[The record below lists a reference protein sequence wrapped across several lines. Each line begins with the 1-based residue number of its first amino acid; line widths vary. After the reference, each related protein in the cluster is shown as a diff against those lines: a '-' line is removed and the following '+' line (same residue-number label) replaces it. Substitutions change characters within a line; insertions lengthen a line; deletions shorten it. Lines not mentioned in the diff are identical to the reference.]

1 MIKILHTADWHLG
14 KKLDS
19 FSRLEEQILVMNE
32 IVEIA
37 DQQQVDLVLIA
48 GDLFDNFN
56 PSVEAVELF
65 YKTLKRFSNN
75 GKRPVIAISGNHDS
89 PSLIDA
95 PDPLAR
101 ECGIILI
108 GYPNAK
114 IQEFE
119 LNDFKISKS
128 VEGMIELKLNSFDF
142 PIRIIHTPYANEIR
156 LKQYFGENKEEALNE
171 VLATNWKNIA
181 NEYCDENGVNL
192 LMAHLYMNQKG
203 AEILEEP
210 EGEKP
215 IKIGNAD
222 MIFSEAIPPQIQ
234 YTALGHLHGFKNI
247 GTEIKPVVYSS
258 SPLCYSFSEA
268 GQTKYVS
275 IIEAE
280 PNQTISYHK
289 VELKNIL
296 LNDIKKEY
304 PFVFELAIYFT
315 KRTEEIFNCAISEN
329 EIGFIAMHLG
339 IGLESQKLSNRY
351 KAILIHPY
359 DNKVKDQLITFLT
372 TKFSSQIELVN
383 SISYIDEIKINEEN
397 PDIILSTT
405 QLNVDFTYIL
415 ISPFGLTKDEIK
427 IINYLNELNIIKL
440 QKDNHMILK
449 DFFSRDLF
457 YMDME
462 FDNSEDIIRF
472 LSDKLLE
479 QGIVSNNFYKSV
491 LDRESIS
498 PTSFEQFIAVPHP
511 IVFDSFSSKGAV
523 CILKRP
529 IQWGEYQ
536 VKIVILFAIKNEDRK
551 KLKDYYSL
559 IGQAIIEENS
569 LRRLLAAKSYSQF
582 LDVFSA

>member
-32 IVEIA
+32 IIEIA

-65 YKTLKRFSNN
+65 YKTLKRLSNN
-75 GKRPVIAISGNHDS
+75 GKRPVVAISGNHDS

-119 LNDFKISKS
+119 LNDFKILKS
-128 VEGMIELKLNSFDF
+128 VEGMIELKLNSFDY

-156 LKQYFGENKEEALNE
+156 LKQYFGENKEDALNE

-181 NEYCDENGVNL
+181 DEYCDENGVNL

-247 GTEIKPVVYSS
+247 GTKEKPVVYSS

-289 VELKNIL
+289 VELKNGKPLIRKTFDDINVAVEW
-296 LNDIKKEY
+296 LNENQNAL
-304 PFVFELAIYFT
+304 VELT
-315 KRTEEIFNCAISEN
+315 
-329 EIGFIAMHLG
+329 
-339 IGLESQKLSNRY
+339 LESDSFLKVDERKLIYQSHDG
-351 KAILIHPY
+351 IIHLIP
-359 DNKVKDQLITFLT
+359 KVKNQEIETVEYKFADQ
-372 TKFSSQIELVN
+372 TKDMKELFADYFKSKN
-383 SISYIDEIKINEEN
+383 GNQEPNDEIK
-397 PDIILSTT
+397 
-405 QLNVDFTYIL
+405 
-415 ISPFGLTKDEIK
+415 
-427 IINYLNELNIIKL
+427 
-440 QKDNHMILK
+440 
-449 DFFSRDLF
+449 DLF
-457 YMDME
+457 NE
-462 FDNSEDIIRF
+462 ILNS
-472 LSDKLLE
+472 
-479 QGIVSNNFYKSV
+479 
-491 LDRESIS
+491 
-498 PTSFEQFIAVPHP
+498 
-511 IVFDSFSSKGAV
+511 
-523 CILKRP
+523 
-529 IQWGEYQ
+529 
-536 VKIVILFAIKNEDRK
+536 
-551 KLKDYYSL
+551 
-559 IGQAIIEENS
+559 
-569 LRRLLAAKSYSQF
+569 
-582 LDVFSA
+582 

>member
-19 FSRLEEQILVMNE
+19 FSRLEEQISVMNE
-32 IVEIA
+32 IIEIA

-65 YKTLKRFSNN
+65 YKTLKRLSNN
-75 GKRPVIAISGNHDS
+75 GKRPVVAISGNHDS

-119 LNDFKISKS
+119 LNDFKILKS
-128 VEGMIELKLNSFDF
+128 VEGMIELKLNSFDY

-156 LKQYFGENKEEALNE
+156 LKQYFGENKEDALNE

-181 NEYCDENGVNL
+181 DEYCDENGVNL

-247 GTEIKPVVYSS
+247 GTEEKPVVYSS

-275 IIEAE
+275 VIEVE
-280 PNQTISYHK
+280 PNKTISYHK
-289 VELKNIL
+289 IELKHGKPLIRKTFDDINLAVEWLNENQNALVEL
-296 LNDIKKEY
+296 
-304 PFVFELAIYFT
+304 T
-315 KRTEEIFNCAISEN
+315 
-329 EIGFIAMHLG
+329 
-339 IGLESQKLSNRY
+339 LESDSFLKADERKLIYQSHDG
-351 KAILIHPY
+351 IIHLIP
-359 DNKVKDQLITFLT
+359 KVKNQEIETVEYKFADQ
-372 TKFSSQIELVN
+372 TKDMKELFADYFKSKN
-383 SISYIDEIKINEEN
+383 GNQEPNDEIK
-397 PDIILSTT
+397 
-405 QLNVDFTYIL
+405 
-415 ISPFGLTKDEIK
+415 
-427 IINYLNELNIIKL
+427 
-440 QKDNHMILK
+440 
-449 DFFSRDLF
+449 DLF
-457 YMDME
+457 NE
-462 FDNSEDIIRF
+462 ILNS
-472 LSDKLLE
+472 
-479 QGIVSNNFYKSV
+479 
-491 LDRESIS
+491 
-498 PTSFEQFIAVPHP
+498 
-511 IVFDSFSSKGAV
+511 
-523 CILKRP
+523 
-529 IQWGEYQ
+529 
-536 VKIVILFAIKNEDRK
+536 
-551 KLKDYYSL
+551 
-559 IGQAIIEENS
+559 
-569 LRRLLAAKSYSQF
+569 
-582 LDVFSA
+582 

>member
-37 DQQQVDLVLIA
+37 DQEQVDLVLIA

-65 YKTLKRFSNN
+65 YKTLKRLSNN
-75 GKRPVIAISGNHDS
+75 GKRPVVAISGNHDS

-156 LKQYFGENKEEALNE
+156 LKQYFGENKEDALNE

-181 NEYCDENGVNL
+181 NEYCDANGVNL

-222 MIFSEAIPPQIQ
+222 MIFSDAIPPQIQ

-247 GTEIKPVVYSS
+247 GSEENPVVYSS

-275 IIEAE
+275 VIEVE
-280 PNQTISYHK
+280 PNKTISYHK
-289 VELKNIL
+289 IELKHGKPLIRKTFDDINLAVEWLNENQNALVEL
-296 LNDIKKEY
+296 
-304 PFVFELAIYFT
+304 T
-315 KRTEEIFNCAISEN
+315 
-329 EIGFIAMHLG
+329 
-339 IGLESQKLSNRY
+339 LESDSFLKADERKLIYQSHDG
-351 KAILIHPY
+351 IIHLIP
-359 DNKVKDQLITFLT
+359 KVKNQEVETVEYKFADQ
-372 TKFSSQIELVN
+372 TKDMKELFTDYFKSKN
-383 SISYIDEIKINEEN
+383 GNQEPNDEIK
-397 PDIILSTT
+397 
-405 QLNVDFTYIL
+405 
-415 ISPFGLTKDEIK
+415 
-427 IINYLNELNIIKL
+427 
-440 QKDNHMILK
+440 
-449 DFFSRDLF
+449 DLF
-457 YMDME
+457 NE
-462 FDNSEDIIRF
+462 ILNS
-472 LSDKLLE
+472 
-479 QGIVSNNFYKSV
+479 
-491 LDRESIS
+491 
-498 PTSFEQFIAVPHP
+498 
-511 IVFDSFSSKGAV
+511 
-523 CILKRP
+523 
-529 IQWGEYQ
+529 
-536 VKIVILFAIKNEDRK
+536 
-551 KLKDYYSL
+551 
-559 IGQAIIEENS
+559 
-569 LRRLLAAKSYSQF
+569 
-582 LDVFSA
+582 

>member
-32 IVEIA
+32 IIEIA
-37 DQQQVDLVLIA
+37 NQQQVDLVLIA

-65 YKTLKRFSNN
+65 YKTLKRLSNN
-75 GKRPVIAISGNHDS
+75 GKRPVVVISGNHDS

-119 LNDFKISKS
+119 LNDFKILKS
-128 VEGMIELKLNSFDF
+128 VEGMIELKLNSFDY

-156 LKQYFGENKEEALNE
+156 LKQYFGENKEDALNE

-181 NEYCDENGVNL
+181 DEYCDENGVNL

-247 GTEIKPVVYSS
+247 GTEEKPVVYSS

-275 IIEAE
+275 VIEAE
-280 PNQTISYHK
+280 PNKTISYHK
-289 VELKNIL
+289 IELKHGKPLIRKTFDDINLAVEWLNENQNALVEL
-296 LNDIKKEY
+296 
-304 PFVFELAIYFT
+304 T
-315 KRTEEIFNCAISEN
+315 
-329 EIGFIAMHLG
+329 
-339 IGLESQKLSNRY
+339 LESDSFLKADERKLIYQSHDG
-351 KAILIHPY
+351 IIHLIP
-359 DNKVKDQLITFLT
+359 KVKNQEIEMVEYKFADQ
-372 TKFSSQIELVN
+372 TKDMKELFADYFKSKN
-383 SISYIDEIKINEEN
+383 GNQEPNDEIK
-397 PDIILSTT
+397 
-405 QLNVDFTYIL
+405 
-415 ISPFGLTKDEIK
+415 
-427 IINYLNELNIIKL
+427 
-440 QKDNHMILK
+440 
-449 DFFSRDLF
+449 DLF
-457 YMDME
+457 NE
-462 FDNSEDIIRF
+462 ILNS
-472 LSDKLLE
+472 
-479 QGIVSNNFYKSV
+479 
-491 LDRESIS
+491 
-498 PTSFEQFIAVPHP
+498 
-511 IVFDSFSSKGAV
+511 
-523 CILKRP
+523 
-529 IQWGEYQ
+529 
-536 VKIVILFAIKNEDRK
+536 
-551 KLKDYYSL
+551 
-559 IGQAIIEENS
+559 
-569 LRRLLAAKSYSQF
+569 
-582 LDVFSA
+582 

>member
-1 MIKILHTADWHLG
+1 MKILHTADWHLG

-32 IVEIA
+32 IIEIA

-65 YKTLKRFSNN
+65 YKTLKRLSNN
-75 GKRPVIAISGNHDS
+75 GKRPVVAISGNHDS
-89 PSLIDA
+89 PRLIDA

-119 LNDFKISKS
+119 LNDFKILKS
-128 VEGMIELKLNSFDF
+128 VEGMIELKLNSFDY

-156 LKQYFGENKEEALNE
+156 LKQYFGENKEDALNE

-181 NEYCDENGVNL
+181 DEYCDENGVNL
-192 LMAHLYMNQKG
+192 LIAHLYMNQKG

-247 GTEIKPVVYSS
+247 GTEEKPVVYSS

-275 IIEAE
+275 VIEAE

-289 VELKNIL
+289 IELKHGKPLIRKTFDDINLAVEWLNENQNALVELI
-296 LNDIKKEY
+296 
-304 PFVFELAIYFT
+304 
-315 KRTEEIFNCAISEN
+315 
-329 EIGFIAMHLG
+329 
-339 IGLESQKLSNRY
+339 LESDSFLKADERKLIYQSHDG
-351 KAILIHPY
+351 IIHLIP
-359 DNKVKDQLITFLT
+359 KVKNQEVEMVEYKFADQ
-372 TKFSSQIELVN
+372 TKDMKELFADYFKSKN
-383 SISYIDEIKINEEN
+383 GNQEPNDEIK
-397 PDIILSTT
+397 
-405 QLNVDFTYIL
+405 
-415 ISPFGLTKDEIK
+415 
-427 IINYLNELNIIKL
+427 
-440 QKDNHMILK
+440 
-449 DFFSRDLF
+449 DLF
-457 YMDME
+457 NE
-462 FDNSEDIIRF
+462 ILNS
-472 LSDKLLE
+472 
-479 QGIVSNNFYKSV
+479 
-491 LDRESIS
+491 
-498 PTSFEQFIAVPHP
+498 
-511 IVFDSFSSKGAV
+511 
-523 CILKRP
+523 
-529 IQWGEYQ
+529 
-536 VKIVILFAIKNEDRK
+536 
-551 KLKDYYSL
+551 
-559 IGQAIIEENS
+559 
-569 LRRLLAAKSYSQF
+569 
-582 LDVFSA
+582 

>member
-19 FSRLEEQILVMNE
+19 FSRLEEQVLVMNE

-65 YKTLKRFSNN
+65 YKTLKRLSNN
-75 GKRPVIAISGNHDS
+75 GKRPVVAISGNHDS

-128 VEGMIELKLNSFDF
+128 VEGMIELKLNSFNF

-247 GTEIKPVVYSS
+247 GTKEKPVVYSS

-280 PNQTISYHK
+280 PNKTISYHK
-289 VELKNIL
+289 VELKNGKPLIRKTFDDINVAVEW
-296 LNDIKKEY
+296 LNENQNAL
-304 PFVFELAIYFT
+304 VELT
-315 KRTEEIFNCAISEN
+315 
-329 EIGFIAMHLG
+329 
-339 IGLESQKLSNRY
+339 LESDSFLKVDERKLIYQSHDG
-351 KAILIHPY
+351 IIHLIP
-359 DNKVKDQLITFLT
+359 KVKNQEIETVEYKFADQ
-372 TKFSSQIELVN
+372 TKDMKELFADYFKSKN
-383 SISYIDEIKINEEN
+383 GNQEPNDEIK
-397 PDIILSTT
+397 
-405 QLNVDFTYIL
+405 
-415 ISPFGLTKDEIK
+415 
-427 IINYLNELNIIKL
+427 
-440 QKDNHMILK
+440 
-449 DFFSRDLF
+449 DLF
-457 YMDME
+457 NE
-462 FDNSEDIIRF
+462 ILNS
-472 LSDKLLE
+472 
-479 QGIVSNNFYKSV
+479 
-491 LDRESIS
+491 
-498 PTSFEQFIAVPHP
+498 
-511 IVFDSFSSKGAV
+511 
-523 CILKRP
+523 
-529 IQWGEYQ
+529 
-536 VKIVILFAIKNEDRK
+536 
-551 KLKDYYSL
+551 
-559 IGQAIIEENS
+559 
-569 LRRLLAAKSYSQF
+569 
-582 LDVFSA
+582 